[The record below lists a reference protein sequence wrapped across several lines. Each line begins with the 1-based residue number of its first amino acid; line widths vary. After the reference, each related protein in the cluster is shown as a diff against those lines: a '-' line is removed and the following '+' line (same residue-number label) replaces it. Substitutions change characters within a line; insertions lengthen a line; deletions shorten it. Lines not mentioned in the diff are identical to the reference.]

1 MMLLRGTF
9 SAPWVA
15 SYDQQNH
22 VVIPWY
28 AFNFGAFGDLWM
40 DLIGIVIYLF
50 FSFVIF
56 GGMKLYKRLNDL
68 TASLKLIA
76 ASVLILAGLYLAF
89 RNGHNNFKYWSTNSH
104 LNLDGFVKAF
114 NSCFYFFT
122 GFEVFTTVGRNIAS
136 ARKNIGLGVIIVLII
151 NVLSHLIIAIIF
163 FAAFNHFVQNMNMET
178 WNSFHNK
185 FVVYGGTIMMIMF
198 VITLK
203 INLIMQDSLYG
214 GTSLQPLAHEGF
226 LSNRFQKLSRD
237 NISTKASFL
246 HMSLTILSLFIWLII
261 PDLIKG
267 ITLTKEYGF
276 MCTIEQSLT
285 YQEPFTGSSL
295 TAASSAITIFIYAMM
310 FAVAI
315 KLGITK
321 QMKLKI
327 WEWIVVPIT
336 MLILIFVLIW
346 HYYTLINNIVTASA
360 ENFQSAL
367 ISGLIEFIFIGTA
380 VSFVTIWYFTY
391 YRIKYCKRV
400 LWFPEQ
406 QAKIEQNFQV
416 ISQSKLVYEHIY
428 QILLRYLKYYNH
440 SNKAEDY

>member
-1 MMLLRGTF
+1 
-9 SAPWVA
+9 
-15 SYDQQNH
+15 
-22 VVIPWY
+22 
-28 AFNFGAFGDLWM
+28 M

-122 GFEVFTTVGRNIAS
+122 GFEVFTTAGRNIAS

-163 FAAFNHFVQNMNMET
+163 FAAFNHFVQNMNMGT

-295 TAASSAITIFIYAMM
+295 TTASSAITIFIYAMM

-346 HYYTLINNIVTASA
+346 HYYTLINNIVTAS
-360 ENFQSAL
+360 QK
-367 ISGLIEFIFIGTA
+367 IS
-380 VSFVTIWYFTY
+380 
-391 YRIKYCKRV
+391 KV
-400 LWFPEQ
+400 LWFQGLLSLSLLEQ
-406 QAKIEQNFQV
+406 QLVLLLFGILLIIELNIVNECYNFQNN
-416 ISQSKLVYEHIY
+416 KLK
-428 QILLRYLKYYNH
+428 L
-440 SNKAEDY
+440 NKIFK